1 MLAQGEHGH
10 GGGTRCGDYCD
21 RYFPDE
27 ETAPERGRAG
37 LQRDL
42 CGFKALVVSWAPFS
56 YININIDTHIHVH
69 MHIHV
74 TLCNGRG
81 IKANTQYR
89 ILKHFL

>member
-21 RYFPDE
+21 LYFPDE

-37 LQRDL
+37 LQP
-42 CGFKALVVSWAPFS
+42 ALVVSWAPFS
-56 YININIDTHIHVH
+56 YINININTHTHVH
-69 MHIHV
+69 MHIHI
-74 TLCNGRG
+74 TLCNGMG
-81 IKANTQYR
+81 IKANTQYC